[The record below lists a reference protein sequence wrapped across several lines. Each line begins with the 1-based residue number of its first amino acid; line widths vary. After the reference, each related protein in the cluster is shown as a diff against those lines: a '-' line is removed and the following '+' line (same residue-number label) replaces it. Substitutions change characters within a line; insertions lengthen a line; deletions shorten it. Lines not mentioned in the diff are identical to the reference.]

1 MLPKVAACDF
11 PRTTVMPAAI
21 GALPGAAAAIGA
33 LPSAAAALTGRPG
46 TLRTAGATGER
57 SP

>member
-21 GALPGAAAAIGA
+21 GALPGAAAA
-33 LPSAAAALTGRPG
+33 LTGRPG